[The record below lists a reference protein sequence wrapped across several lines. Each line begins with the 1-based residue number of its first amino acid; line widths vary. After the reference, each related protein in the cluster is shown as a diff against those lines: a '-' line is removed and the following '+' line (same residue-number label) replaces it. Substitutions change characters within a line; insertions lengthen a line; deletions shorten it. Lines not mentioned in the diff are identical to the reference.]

1 MKNTQQISIS
11 MQSASTIASCLK
23 DGMRTIDREL
33 KKTKDSAVG
42 EMTIA
47 VLHTKR
53 KALRAAYDE
62 LKQAGLEV
70 DTTIQNW

>member
-1 MKNTQQISIS
+1 MKNAQQISIS
-11 MQSASTIASCLK
+11 MQTASTIASCLK
-23 DGMRTIDREL
+23 DAMRTIDREL

-62 LKQAGLEV
+62 LKHAGLEV